1 MLSLARTA
9 HMSCWPFP
17 CGPRSIFRS
26 AHNHYA
32 LVRIA
37 ANLDPALVNAD
48 EMAIRAQTNHVL
60 RRRRSTSRSIHDV
73 MPVNL

>member
-9 HMSCWPFP
+9 RMSCWPFP

-37 ANLDPALVNAD
+37 ANLDPALMNTD
-48 EMAIRAQTNHVL
+48 KMAIRAQTDHVL
-60 RRRRSTSRSIHDV
+60 RRRRSTSRSIHDMV
-73 MPVNL
+73 PVNL